1 MIAFKTSWYKHAG
14 MKAPVTL
21 TLTIAILLSGCIT
34 QANQQV
40 EAGAMVDQL
49 YASIENKDWDTA
61 LSLYGKRFYAQ
72 MSKQEWKETLQTLRL
87 EMGHIKSRTVN
98 FTQRDAKY
106 RYDAYIFS
114 FNVQYE
120 KGKTRDLITIY
131 KAVDGKGLHIVA
143 HRIDRIKT
151 SSLLVHPERFEP
163 PTLRF
168 VVSSRRVL

>member
-1 MIAFKTSWYKHAG
+1 MIAFSTPWDKHAS
-14 MKAPVTL
+14 MKIFATL
-21 TLTIAILLSGCIT
+21 TLTIAILISGCIT

-49 YASIENKDWDTA
+49 YASIENQDWDTA
-61 LSLYGKRFYAQ
+61 LSLYGKRFYKQ
-72 MSKQEWKETLQTLRL
+72 MSKQEWKETLQTLRS

-114 FNVQYE
+114 FSIQYE
-120 KGKTRDLITIY
+120 KGRTKDLITIY
-131 KAVDGKGLHIVA
+131 KAVDEKGLHIVA

-151 SSLLVHPERFEP
+151 SS
-163 PTLRF
+163 
-168 VVSSRRVL
+168 